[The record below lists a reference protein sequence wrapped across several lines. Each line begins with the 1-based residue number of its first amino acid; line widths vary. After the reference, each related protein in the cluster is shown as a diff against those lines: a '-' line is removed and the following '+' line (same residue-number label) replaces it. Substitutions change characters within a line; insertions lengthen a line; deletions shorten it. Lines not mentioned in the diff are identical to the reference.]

1 MTSAMKPIG
10 IINNE
15 NDNDNDNE
23 NDNDNDNDN
32 ENENMKHYA
41 YKRISLALLLTLF
54 SGMLWA
60 QIPEG
65 YYASAEGKSGQ
76 ELRMALHNIIK
87 KHHAVGYSSL
97 GDYYGYTDLDEN
109 QKIIDI
115 YSNQH
120 YTLNQTGGSGS
131 SEGNGWNKEHTWPQ
145 SWFGSGTPKSD
156 IFHVYPTDAKVNNM
170 RSNYPYAE
178 VKNVTFTSSNGCKLG
193 TSKTEGYS
201 GKAFEPADQYKGDI
215 ARTYFYMTTRYYTE
229 DGSWKTSAMT
239 NKCEIEPWAMKML
252 LEWNKKDPVSQKEID
267 RNNAIYN
274 FVQYNRNPFI
284 DHPEYA
290 EMIWGDG
297 APAEDY
303 YDITCVTGLEHGSI
317 AAPNKAAK
325 GSTVTLYA
333 HPDAGY
339 MVDTWSAWK
348 TGDPATTVSVS
359 TNGTFTMPEYAVTV
373 SATFKEGSAM
383 GDFAKVT
390 SNLIDWS
397 GTYLIVYEGENGN
410 GIAFDGSLDKLDAVG
425 DGIAVTIENGIIAA
439 DEETKAATFTIEP
452 VMDADGYV
460 ICSAKGIFIG
470 RSSNDNGIN
479 EGTTPLLNAISFN
492 GNDIDIVGTG
502 GAHLRYN
509 NADNQKRFRYY
520 KSGTYTAQKPIQLYR
535 LTASEPAAI
544 TITYHNG
551 TETYTQT
558 VNNGET
564 TSLIPCTFTND
575 GYEFYGW
582 NTDAN
587 GDGEYYEDGATVTLQ
602 ENLDLYA
609 QWDELFTVSVE
620 KIGDGTV
627 DVTPTEA
634 IEGTIITVEAT
645 PAEGFKLASIT
656 VTDVDDN
663 KIELEDGEFEMPASN
678 VTVTVVFGSP
688 STGIVSIDTNN
699 ITKGNWH
706 AIDGRAMNGTP
717 HTKGIYIRNGKKL
730 IIK

>member
-1 MTSAMKPIG
+1 
-10 IINNE
+10 
-15 NDNDNDNE
+15 
-23 NDNDNDNDN
+23 
-32 ENENMKHYA
+32 MKHFT
-41 YKRISLALLLTLF
+41 YKRIALPLLLTTLF
-54 SGMLWA
+54 SGMVWA
-60 QIPEG
+60 QIPDG
-65 YYASAEGKSGQ
+65 YYDSAEGKTGQ

-87 KHHAVGYSSL
+87 NHKSRGYSSL
-97 GDYYGYTDLDEN
+97 DDYYGYTDLDEN
-109 QKIIDI
+109 NKIIDI

-201 GKAFEPADQYKGDI
+201 GKAFEPTDQYKGDI

-229 DGSWKTSAMT
+229 DGSWKTSPMT

-252 LEWNKKDPVSQKEID
+252 LEWHKKDPVSQKEID

-290 EMIWGDG
+290 EMIWGDNV
-297 APAEDY
+297 PAEDY
-303 YDITCVTGLEHGSI
+303 YDITCTTGLMHGSI
-317 AAPNKAAK
+317 TAPSKAAK
-325 GSTVTLYA
+325 GSTVTIYA

-348 TGDPATTVSVS
+348 TDDPATTVSVS
-359 TNGTFTMPEYAVTV
+359 TSGTFTMPEYAVTL

-390 SNLIDWS
+390 SNLTDWS
-397 GTYLIVYEGENGN
+397 GTYLIVYEDEDGRGV
-410 GIAFDGSLDKLDAVG
+410 AFDGSLEKLDAVG
-425 DGIAVTIENGIIAA
+425 DAIAVDIENGIIAA
-439 DEETKAATFTIEP
+439 DDETIAATFTIEP

-460 ICSAKGIFIG
+460 ICSSSGKFIG
-470 RSSNDNGIN
+470 LSSSSSNGMD
-479 EGTTPLLNAISFN
+479 EGSTPLLNAISFN

-520 KSGTYTAQKPIQLYR
+520 KASTYTAQKPIQLYR
-535 LTASEPAAI
+535 LSAAEAPAI

-551 TETYTQT
+551 SETYTQT
-558 VNNGET
+558 VNSGEAT
-564 TSLIPCTFTND
+564 NLTPCTFTRS

-582 NTDAN
+582 NTDVN
-587 GDGEYYEDGATVTLQ
+587 GDGLYYEDCANVTL
-602 ENLDLYA
+602 EVNIDLYA
-609 QWDELFTVSVE
+609 QWDKLYTVTLQQEGS
-620 KIGDGTV
+620 GTV
-627 DVTPTEA
+627 EITPTEA
-634 IEGTIITVEAT
+634 TEETIITVTAT
-645 PAEGFKLASIT
+645 PADGFELDAIT
-656 VTDVDDN
+656 VTDDN
-663 KIELEDGEFEMPASN
+663 GNTTELDGDEFEMPASN
-678 VTVTVVFGSP
+678 VIVKVVFDLP
-688 STGIVSIDTNN
+688 ITGIIDNYFREM
-699 ITKGNWH
+699 ITDKRYHDLQGRQVLTPVRKGV
-706 AIDGRAMNGTP
+706 
-717 HTKGIYIRNGKKL
+717 YIRNGKKVV
-730 IIK
+730 IK